1 MTRRRRSTAWLTAWL
16 ALEQAMRQRLGD
28 DIDVDIDRVTKA
40 GEGLDR
46 SVYVSDIE
54 AQSST
59 GDIRGRFAVLLPRG
73 DAPLDLD
80 DRARREVAL
89 LDRLTRLDLPFEIP
103 RWSTT
108 VEQGDRAVLVRE
120 FLGGVPLSEG
130 LLPSDEFPLWDITG
144 EIAAAVHAI
153 PTADLALVV
162 GGYGTRRDHV
172 AALLRETVDFVPD
185 SVTGDAIEWI
195 RSHMPPAEPAV
206 FLHGDL
212 LGQNILVD
220 LDGNRAVIDWEYS
233 VVGDPAYD
241 LAIVTRGLRRPFKRS
256 DGLRLLLDAYRSASG
271 VELQAREIHVHEL
284 LLHIR
289 WHQASCRGEGQHPRE
304 VTLEHLRGV
313 LARAARSES
322 D

>member
-1 MTRRRRSTAWLTAWL
+1 
-16 ALEQAMRQRLGD
+16 MRQRLGD
-28 DIDVDIDRVTKA
+28 DAAVDIEWVSKA

-46 SVYVSDIE
+46 DVYAADVE

-59 GDIRGRFAVLLPRG
+59 GAIQGRFAVLLPRG
-73 DAPLDLD
+73 DAPPDLD

-89 LDRLTRLDLPFEIP
+89 LDRLARLDLPFEIP

-120 FLGGVPLSEG
+120 FLGGVPLSAG
-130 LLPSDEFPLWDITG
+130 ALPVDEFPLWDITG
-144 EIAAAVHAI
+144 EIAAAVHAT
-153 PTADLALVV
+153 PTAELAQLV
-162 GGYGTRRDHV
+162 GGHGTRREHV
-172 AALLRETVDFVPD
+172 EATLRELSDFIPD
-185 SVTGDAIEWI
+185 SVTEGAIEWI
-195 RSHMPPAEPAV
+195 RSHMPPTEPAV
-206 FLHGDL
+206 LLHGDL

-271 VELQAREIHVHEL
+271 VELRAREIHVHEL

-289 WHQASCRGEGQHPRE
+289 WHQSSSRGQGQHPRE
-304 VTLEHLRGV
+304 VTLEHLRG
-313 LARAARSES
+313 LLGRAARSDSE
-322 D
+322 